1 MKTPEELQQR
11 IHYEFRDENI
21 LDIAL
26 THSSFVKENREDHE
40 SNERLEFLGDAYLDA
55 VIGEA
60 LYLAYPEEEE
70 GFLSRTRSAVVCEDA
85 LANEAEKMELGE
97 YLKLGKGEEKS
108 GGRSRKS
115 ILADALEALIGAIYL
130 DGGYDAVKGFVLDTF
145 GEELEG
151 IRDGSL
157 ATGDH
162 KSTLQEMLQ
171 QNGAVDIKYV
181 TIDETGPDHDK
192 TFTVE
197 LRVNGKPQTRGS
209 GKSKKKAE
217 QQAAKR
223 MMEKL

>member
-97 YLKLGKGEEKS
+97 YLKLGKGEEK
-108 GGRSRKS
+108 
-115 ILADALEALIGAIYL
+115 
-130 DGGYDAVKGFVLDTF
+130 
-145 GEELEG
+145 
-151 IRDGSL
+151 
-157 ATGDH
+157 
-162 KSTLQEMLQ
+162 Q
-171 QNGAVDIKYV
+171 
-181 TIDETGPDHDK
+181 
-192 TFTVE
+192 
-197 LRVNGKPQTRGS
+197 
-209 GKSKKKAE
+209 
-217 QQAAKR
+217 
-223 MMEKL
+223 